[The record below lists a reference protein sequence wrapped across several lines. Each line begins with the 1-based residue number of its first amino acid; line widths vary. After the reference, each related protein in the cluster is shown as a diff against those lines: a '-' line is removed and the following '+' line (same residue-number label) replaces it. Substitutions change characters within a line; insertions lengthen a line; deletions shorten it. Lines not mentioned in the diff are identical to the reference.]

1 MRVIGG
7 KYRGYIIN
15 SPKGNRTHP
24 MSEKMRGALFNVL
37 GDIQGMEVLDAYAGS
52 GAIGIEAYSRGA
64 SFVQFIENNK
74 IAFDTIKKNITKLNI
89 INYSLTRSNCVSWSL
104 RNPNEKF
111 DIIIIDPPY
120 NEIKIN
126 YIIQLSSHITDQG
139 ILIIS
144 LPKDMIRVVIPRLKI
159 IYDKNYSEGSIVFYS
174 KNTKIIN

>member
-7 KYRGYIIN
+7 KYRGYIIH

-37 GDIQGMEVLDAYAGS
+37 GDIQGMKVLDAYAGS

-74 IAFDTIKKNITKLNI
+74 IAYQTIEKNISKLNI
-89 INYSLTRSNCVSWSL
+89 DNFRLTRSNCVSWSL

-111 DIIIIDPPY
+111 DIIIVDPPY

-126 YIIQLSSHITDQG
+126 YIIQLSSHINDKG

-144 LPKDMIRVVIPRLKI
+144 LPKDMARVIVPGLKI
-159 IYDKNYSEGSIVFYS
+159 IYDKYYSDGSIVFY
-174 KNTKIIN
+174 TKDT